1 MILLIDADDTLWEN
15 NVYFERVIDRFIAH
29 LDHAHLTHAEVRDVI
44 NEIERD
50 RAKVYGYG
58 TASFTRNLCLAF
70 ERLAPSRPVDRDFE
84 WINGL
89 GRTITDHPIEVIE
102 GVAETLSY
110 LRERH
115 HLVLFT
121 KGDASEQLAKTARSG
136 LGHLFHH
143 TRVVKE
149 KDAATYEAIA
159 GELGEPK
166 QSIWMIGNSPRS
178 DINPALAAGLNAVWI
193 PHDATWVL
201 EHDEVTPVA
210 GRLKTL
216 SRFAELRDHF

>member
-29 LDHAHLTHAEVRDVI
+29 LDHSQLTHAEVRDVI

-70 ERLAPSRPVDRDFE
+70 EQLAPSRAVDRDFE

-89 GRTITDHPIEVIE
+89 GRTITDHPIEGIE
-102 GVAETLSY
+102 GVAEPLSY
-110 LRERH
+110 LWDRH

-121 KGDASEQLAKTARSG
+121 KGDRSEQLAKTARSG
-136 LGHLFHH
+136 LGHL
-143 TRVVKE
+143 
-149 KDAATYEAIA
+149 
-159 GELGEPK
+159 
-166 QSIWMIGNSPRS
+166 
-178 DINPALAAGLNAVWI
+178 
-193 PHDATWVL
+193 
-201 EHDEVTPVA
+201 
-210 GRLKTL
+210 
-216 SRFAELRDHF
+216 